1 LPEEIAAGKPARELA
16 AAARDGRV
24 EDEGWR
30 VRKDG
35 SRFWADV
42 VITAIT
48 DQARVL
54 QGFAKVTRDVSE
66 RRRLEEQQGRLGLLA
81 ERERIAQGLFD
92 EAAQAVFGVGL
103 GLQAATFADDGALR
117 ARVDGAVRDLDEV
130 IVGLR
135 RHVFQLRS
143 D

>member
-1 LPEEIAAGKPARELA
+1 
-16 AAARDGRV
+16 
-24 EDEGWR
+24 
-30 VRKDG
+30 
-35 SRFWADV
+35 V